1 VVVITVDT
9 VVRARLDS
17 DTKQRATAV
26 LKSIGLN
33 VSDLI
38 RLTLT
43 RVAAEGRV
51 PFALEVPNSQTR
63 AALDE
68 LDAGQG
74 RSFSTVADLM
84 KDLDG

>member
-1 VVVITVDT
+1 MITVDT